1 MSNTAFALVRL
12 EKIAVSLT
20 NPRKNFNGA
29 RMLELTDS
37 IRAGGVHQPILL
49 RPLPGYRVTDTMRDV
64 EYEIV
69 AGERRYRAS
78 ELAGLEDIPAMIRAL
93 TDDQVLEIQIIENL
107 QRDDLT
113 DLEEAEGYE
122 ALMEHAGL
130 SANQVGKK
138 IGKSNSYVYQRLK
151 LLDLSIE
158 CKQAM
163 RTGEIDGRRALLIAR
178 IPDSKLQ
185 AKALEAAT
193 KKLFSGD
200 LMSVRDFQAWLQTNV
215 MLRLEHATFKITDAR
230 LVEAAGS
237 CKDCPKRTG
246 ANPDLFTDVVG
257 ADICIDPACFHGKEE
272 AHRNALRLMA
282 EKKGMRVIE
291 GDEAEELLPHSW
303 SNDIEGYTSL
313 GQIRN
318 DITVDGTTGHTL
330 RELLGSDAP
339 GAVLF
344 EHPRTKELM
353 ELVPT
358 DESEGVLL
366 AKGLLKA
373 DVPKGTKPSSK
384 QLEHELAILQRRF
397 EYEQENAIEAAI
409 QRATHEAAH
418 AATDEAAK
426 ALMGS
431 GFLRAWL
438 QYQMDNCAN
447 EFMAKA
453 LGYVFQEG
461 EDETDA
467 LVQHIK
473 ACSHADLCR
482 AIVLVA
488 MNEESSYTAAD
499 STLLI
504 REHLTTTLNIPVK
517 VISAKAT
524 KAVKDKFTAEIKAV
538 QVQIDVLKMPD
549 LPLASAAQPEHAGGK
564 DSKESKVKE
573 PKPRASKAK
582 LSAEDA
588 LSGIAAAIQDE
599 EQAQT
604 AAPEGTSHEDALY
617 QEAVAL
623 VREKASASISLVQR
637 HLNIGY
643 NQSAR
648 LLDRMEAGGLITAMS
663 STGVRSIISQH
674 DEQPAPVATKT
685 LTITAKYRGVNG
697 EMWSGR
703 GLKPKWVMAYIDQGG
718 ALENLLVQPEQSEAD
733 PLYTQA
739 LALIIREQKASK
751 RLFKE
756 ELRIGQTKALQLLDE
771 LEQAGKVSP
780 VDERGARKVLVVA

>member
-499 STLLI
+499 DTRSI
-504 REHLTTTLNIPVK
+504 RDHLVTMLDVPVK
-517 VISAKAT
+517 VISAKAS
-524 KAVKDKFTAEIKAV
+524 KAVKDKFTAEIKAAQEQLDAV
-538 QVQIDVLKMPD
+538 ENPG
-549 LPLASAAQPEHAGGK
+549 LPLDSAAQPEHAGGK
-564 DSKESKVKE
+564 TKKAGSK
-573 PKPRASKAK
+573 PAPKAK
-582 LSAEDA
+582 LSAEEA
-588 LSGIAAAIQDE
+588 LSGIATAIQE
-599 EQAQT
+599 EERATTASPEAQ
-604 AAPEGTSHEDALY
+604 
-617 QEAVAL
+617 QV
-623 VREKASASISLVQR
+623 
-637 HLNIGY
+637 
-643 NQSAR
+643 
-648 LLDRMEAGGLITAMS
+648 
-663 STGVRSIISQH
+663 
-674 DEQPAPVATKT
+674 EQPEPVTKT
-685 LTITAKYRGVNG
+685 PAITAKFRGPNG
-697 EMWSGR
+697 ETWSGR
-703 GLKPKWVMAYIDQGG
+703 GLRPKWVSVYLDNGG
-718 ALENLLVQPEQSEAD
+718 VLENLLVQPEQSPAD
-733 PLYTQA
+733 PLYAQA
-739 LALIIREQKASK
+739 LALIVREQKASK

-780 VDERGARKVLVVA
+780 CDERGARKVLVAA